1 MSQTIL
7 IAVSQ
12 MDDKKFS
19 CVCISLEQKRCYN
32 ISAYLHPTKKTK
44 TKTGRRINT
53 IINQQIFRKRET

>member
-19 CVCISLEQKRCYN
+19 CVCISLEQKRC
-32 ISAYLHPTKKTK
+32 AYLHPTQK

>member
-19 CVCISLEQKRCYN
+19 CVCISLEQKRCYY
-32 ISAYLHPTKKTK
+32 ISAYLHPTQK